1 MASIIRFTL
10 SDGTN
15 AFGALDADWISTAPL
30 GCLAA
35 NQRGL
40 KTMKLLKH
48 LTNAPVAVALAFL
61 LVGARGGAIGR
72 WRRDVL

>member
-1 MASIIRFTL
+1 
-10 SDGTN
+10 
-15 AFGALDADWISTAPL
+15 
-30 GCLAA
+30 
-35 NQRGL
+35 
-40 KTMKLLKH
+40 MKPLKH